1 MQLNSSFIIIFACM
15 MFVTILPRVL
25 PLTILS
31 KLQLPKFIIDVL
43 DYIPI
48 AILGALLVP
57 TIMMIDGK
65 VDFSI
70 NNLFLIA
77 TIITAIISIFTKKLV
92 LIVISGIATMY
103 VLINFL

>member
-1 MQLNSSFIIIFACM
+1 M